1 MPLLTLILSYPL
13 IFLAYNKNHE
23 AEKFYFL
30 KLSLVWLGCQI
41 YIYLNSKVRVPVG
54 MIIAGIV
61 IYYTKT
67 NKLSKLL
74 TLGIGIT
81 SFLLSCFVYLLYK

>member
-1 MPLLTLILSYPL
+1 MPLLALTLSYPL

-23 AEKFYFL
+23 AEKLYFL
-30 KLSLVWLGCQI
+30 KLSLIWLGCQL
-41 YIYLNSKVRVPVG
+41 YIYLNGKVRIPIG

-61 IYYTKT
+61 IYYAKT
-67 NKLSKLL
+67 NKLSKSLAL
-74 TLGIGIT
+74 GLGII

>member
-1 MPLLTLILSYPL
+1 MPLLALILSYPL
-13 IFLAYNKNHE
+13 VFLTYNKNHE

-30 KLSLVWLGCQI
+30 KLSLIWLGCQI
-41 YIYLNSKVRVPVG
+41 YIYLNGEVRIPIG

-61 IYYTKT
+61 IYNTKT

-74 TLGIGIT
+74 TLGIGII

>member
-1 MPLLTLILSYPL
+1 MPLLALILSYPL
-13 IFLAYNKNHE
+13 IFLTYNKTHE
-23 AEKFYFL
+23 SENFHLL
-30 KLSLVWLGCQI
+30 KLSLIWLGCQI
-41 YIYLNSKVRVPVG
+41 YIYLNGEVRVPIG

-61 IYYTKT
+61 IYNTKT

-74 TLGIGIT
+74 TFGIGII